1 MRQPPL
7 KDQHQR
13 QRHRREMFSV
23 RGMLLIYEV
32 RVVLDFAKL
41 RKLVRSLYTL
51 LSPPA
56 GRLVWPRLC
65 LRLPSGLK
73 SPTTPLFG
81 GLKPPSY
88 HPCQVN
94 WNKTLSGQPGGG
106 C

>member
-1 MRQPPL
+1 
-7 KDQHQR
+7 
-13 QRHRREMFSV
+13 
-23 RGMLLIYEV
+23 MLLIYEV

-41 RKLVRSLYTL
+41 RKLVRPLYAL
-51 LSPPA
+51 LCPPA

-88 HPCQVN
+88 RSCQAN
-94 WNKTLSGQPGGG
+94 WNKMLSGQPGGG